1 MEIKLR
7 SFESQLHYFNGMYK
21 LPIAPYPTTISVV
34 VHEKQRSQI
43 VHDFL
48 SGQAKEIP
56 TDKEYL
62 CRRLKDLKKIL
73 VDEVAEVDDIL
84 ASLDLGKHED
94 KDTGVWKTYTELDF
108 LTDMADW
115 LGDIQ
120 VYCGSEMVK
129 YGIPQA
135 ETLRII
141 MSSNFS
147 KLDKNGEPIYD
158 TNGKVSKGPMYW
170 KPEPQIRAMLEATI
184 TERNSKEQA
193 HGIVWGPAK

>member
-21 LPIAPYPTTISVV
+21 LPIAPYPTSFQVIQ
-34 VHEKQRSQI
+34 HE
-43 VHDFL
+43 
-48 SGQAKEIP
+48 AKRAHMDNAG
-56 TDKEYL
+56 DKDYV

-73 VDEVAEVDDIL
+73 MDEVSEVDDIL

-120 VYCGSEMVK
+120 VYCGSEMIK

-158 TNGKVSKGPMYW
+158 ANGKVSKGPMYW